1 MDTLAIT
8 ERASCQCQ
16 CFMATR

>member
-1 MDTLAIT
+1 MNTLAIT
-8 ERASCQCQ
+8 ERANCQCQ